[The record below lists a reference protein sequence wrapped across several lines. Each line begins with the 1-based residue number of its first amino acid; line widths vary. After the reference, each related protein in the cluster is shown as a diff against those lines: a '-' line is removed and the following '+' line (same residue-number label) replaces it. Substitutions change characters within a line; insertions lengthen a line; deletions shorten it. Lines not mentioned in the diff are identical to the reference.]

1 MEEAEMLANG
11 EVALIEQRPLPRD
24 IGGGTRLLIF
34 FVCLV
39 ILGASVMF
47 SKRGSIAEGKAT

>member
-1 MEEAEMLANG
+1 MEEAEMLASG

-34 FVCLV
+34 LVCPV
-39 ILGASVMF
+39 VLGASVAF
-47 SKRGSIAEGKAT
+47 SKRGSIAGEKAA